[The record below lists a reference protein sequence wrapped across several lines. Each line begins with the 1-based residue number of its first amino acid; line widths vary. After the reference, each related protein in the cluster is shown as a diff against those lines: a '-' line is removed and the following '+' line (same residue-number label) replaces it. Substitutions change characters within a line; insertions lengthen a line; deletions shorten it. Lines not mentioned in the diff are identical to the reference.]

1 MFRLWHS
8 IRFLFVLSLF
18 FFFFLVF
25 DDRKIAWKNYDN
37 MYVYVLE
44 KLINCKFLYPENQN

>member
-8 IRFLFVLSLF
+8 IRFLFVLSLL
-18 FFFFLVF
+18 FFLVF

-44 KLINCKFLYPENQN
+44 KLINCKFLYPKNQN